1 MHPHEDSQAEKIRM
15 RWLKPFLSGS
25 GENVYE
31 IRDEIENLMW
41 EKAGLVRNGDKLKEA
56 ANRLDVLLEKIGS
69 AHVADRYMAQYNM
82 EWNSIIDVTNLIT
95 VCRMVVSSAHCR
107 EESRGAHYRD
117 DFPETDNE
125 DWLKNIYQKK
135 GDGLELDLTQRPV
148 VLNRFKREEI
158 EDRFFEKV
166 KQH

>member
-1 MHPHEDSQAEKIRM
+1 M

-56 ANRLDVLLEKIGS
+56 AVRLDELLEKIDH
-69 AHVADRYMAQYNM
+69 ANVADRFMAQYNM
-82 EWNSIIDVTNLIT
+82 EWNNIIDVTNLIT

-135 GDGLELDLTQRPV
+135 RGRISAGGDAKTCSPES
-148 VLNRFKREEI
+148 F
-158 EDRFFEKV
+158 
-166 KQH
+166 